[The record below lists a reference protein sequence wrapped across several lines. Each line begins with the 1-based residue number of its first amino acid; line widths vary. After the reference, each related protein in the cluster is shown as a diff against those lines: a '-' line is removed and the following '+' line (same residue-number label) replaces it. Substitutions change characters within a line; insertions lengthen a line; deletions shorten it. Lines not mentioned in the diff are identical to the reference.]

1 MMSSICFLVF
11 WSSERLVNLRWCLW
25 WASWIESTGM
35 TASEESVSLKGQEPA
50 TLQVI
55 ENVRLTIFSFDYIFM
70 DLVSTCIFTNIYCN
84 FNCEAKWMIESI
96 NCCCSIFYKSWT
108 FEHFQFYHQITAQPT
123 GENPNNSSTDRRK
136 SIPPSS
142 SWIFKLDDVISHK

>member
-1 MMSSICFLVF
+1 
-11 WSSERLVNLRWCLW
+11 
-25 WASWIESTGM
+25 M

-84 FNCEAKWMIESI
+84 FNCEAK
-96 NCCCSIFYKSWT
+96 
-108 FEHFQFYHQITAQPT
+108 
-123 GENPNNSSTDRRK
+123 
-136 SIPPSS
+136 
-142 SWIFKLDDVISHK
+142 